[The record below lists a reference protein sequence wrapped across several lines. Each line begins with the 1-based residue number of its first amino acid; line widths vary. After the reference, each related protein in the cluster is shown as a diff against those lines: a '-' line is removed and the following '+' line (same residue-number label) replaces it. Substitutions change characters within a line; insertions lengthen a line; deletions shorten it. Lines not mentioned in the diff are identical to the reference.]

1 MAMFALGLQTHI
13 SKFKEVG
20 AKPFYLAFILFIWLI
35 FGGVNGL
42 EFIMNIMA

>member
-1 MAMFALGLQTHI
+1 MFALGLQTHI

-35 FGGVNGL
+35 IGGVNGL
-42 EFIMNIMA
+42 EFIIKIMA